1 MEMEYRSGGAESLW
15 KSGLAP
21 VYLFFGAE
29 DNLKH
34 EAVEALVK
42 QVVSPDFADFDLEV
56 MDASSVTADAILAS
70 VGQVPFGSDKR
81 VVVVRG
87 MEQWREKSR
96 SADAERLAE
105 GIARLGNATCLVLVA
120 SAEEEEARRKT
131 AVTIKLDNA
140 VKKVGTVVTCRAL
153 EGRNLQEWVMGRVRE
168 EGKQIDRDAVELL
181 IHTVGNEMLILDH
194 EIIKL
199 VCYVGDTP
207 KVTMQDVGAVTASSP
222 EDVVFTLI
230 EAITQ
235 KQADRALLLLQEV
248 HRYDPKPQAVAGKLL
263 ALLSRQYRMIWQA
276 RHLVS
281 QRVSPHEVK
290 NLSSALLAELP
301 SEGSIVQVHFK
312 AGDLFRLAREYTFE
326 QLERVF
332 EQLLLCDLANK
343 GNVLED
349 GGVFSSDPEGNLKLL
364 VLLLT
369 GNSLA
374 RKSVGARG

>member
-1 MEMEYRSGGAESLW
+1 MEVEYRAGGAESLW
-15 KSGLAP
+15 KSGISP

-56 MDASSVTADAILAS
+56 MDASSVTADVILAS
-70 VGQVPFGSDKR
+70 AGQVPFGSEKR
-81 VVVVRG
+81 MVVVRG

-105 GIARLGNATCLVLVA
+105 GIARLGNSTCLVLVA

-131 AVTIKLDNA
+131 AVTLKLDNA
-140 VKKVGTVVTCRAL
+140 AKKIGAVVNCRAL
-153 EGRNLQEWVMGRVRE
+153 EGRSLQEWVMGRVRE

-181 IHTVGNEMLILDH
+181 IHTVGNEMLLLEH
-194 EIIKL
+194 EVIKL
-199 VCYVGDTP
+199 VCYVGDIP

-235 KQADRALLLLQEV
+235 KQTDRALMLLQEV

-281 QRVSPHEVK
+281 QRVSPHEVRS
-290 NLSSALLAELP
+290 LSPDLLAELP
-301 SEGSIVQVHFK
+301 TEGSIVQVHFK

-364 VLLLT
+364 VLILT
-369 GNSLA
+369 GNPLMG
-374 RKSVGARG
+374 KSVGARG